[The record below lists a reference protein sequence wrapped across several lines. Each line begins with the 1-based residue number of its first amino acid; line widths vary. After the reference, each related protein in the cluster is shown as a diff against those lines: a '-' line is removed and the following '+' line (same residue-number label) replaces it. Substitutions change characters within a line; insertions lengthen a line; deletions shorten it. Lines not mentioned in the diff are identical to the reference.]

1 MGKGMRYA
9 LAALGGAAAAL
20 LVLTVACGGF
30 SDLFRAAR
38 FAWVMRLLDM
48 NYVGEL
54 DPDEVTDRALTAAV
68 NGLDDWSYYMD
79 AESLAAYEDYQANQ
93 YQGIGVTVMKD
104 AEAGGI
110 RVLALE
116 KDGPAQQAGILA
128 GDLILAADGQSME
141 NRTTDDLRAVI
152 QADFG
157 SSVRLT
163 VRRADGTEEDVDV
176 SCQVVYD
183 DPVSGELLR
192 GHVGYIAIEN
202 FHTGAG
208 QEALDMIDEL
218 LDQGADCLLFDL
230 RDDPGGVVAELIQ
243 VLDRLLPEGTILSQT
258 DKAGHEHVL
267 TSDAVCL
274 DVPMAVVV
282 NAESCSA
289 AELFAEVLREYDM
302 ATVVGEATT
311 GKSRSQVTY
320 DVPGGG
326 AVHLSHYRYVTH
338 DGVDLWEWGGIVPDV
353 EVSLTQEQASLRAT
367 GWLEPEDDPQIQA
380 ALDLLDA

>member
-20 LVLTVACGGF
+20 LALTVACGGF

-38 FAWVMRLLDM
+38 FAWVMRLLDV

-68 NGLDDWSYYMD
+68 QGLDGWSYYMD
-79 AESLAAYEDYQANQ
+79 AEALAAYDDYQANQ

-110 RVLALE
+110 RVVALE

-128 GDLILAADGQSME
+128 GDVILAADGQSMAE
-141 NRTTDDLRAVI
+141 RTTDDLRAVI

-157 SSVRLT
+157 GSVRLT
-163 VRRADGTEEDVDV
+163 VRRADGTEEDVTV

-183 DPVSGELLR
+183 NPVSGELLR
-192 GHVGYIAIEN
+192 DHVGYIAIEN

-230 RDDPGGVVAELIQ
+230 RDDPGAWW
-243 VLDRLLPEGTILSQT
+243 RS
-258 DKAGHEHVL
+258 
-267 TSDAVCL
+267 S
-274 DVPMAVVV
+274 
-282 NAESCSA
+282 
-289 AELFAEVLREYDM
+289 
-302 ATVVGEATT
+302 
-311 GKSRSQVTY
+311 SRS
-320 DVPGGG
+320 
-326 AVHLSHYRYVTH
+326 
-338 DGVDLWEWGGIVPDV
+338 W
-353 EVSLTQEQASLRAT
+353 T
-367 GWLEPEDDPQIQA
+367 GCCRRGPS
-380 ALDLLDA
+380 